1 MERPWSYEA
10 PEGIS
15 SEIGGGNKKLFGGA
29 RKFCGGVKDNMQL
42 QSIARNTTGYLRS
55 TRRTTP
61 VGLPSFQN
69 PPKRGTEETKV
80 IAERKFCARMQKANK
95 RGK

>member
-1 MERPWSYEA
+1 MERPWSYKA

-15 SEIGGGNKKLFGGA
+15 SEIGGGNKKLFGGE
-29 RKFCGGVKDNMQL
+29 RKFCGGVKDNTQL

-61 VGLPSFQN
+61 VGLPSFPN
-69 PPKRGTEETKV
+69 PPNRRNKSNRSKEILRKK
-80 IAERKFCARMQKANK
+80 AESKQAE
-95 RGK
+95 